1 LSKILSLLESK
12 EKKIESMSSNEDH
25 MNELLA
31 AMRRINDIEMQ
42 AVKRRANQETKVK
55 MEAMTKLEA
64 LR

>member
-1 LSKILSLLESK
+1 
-12 EKKIESMSSNEDH
+12 MSSNEDH